1 MIRRRELI
9 ALLGGASAWPLV
21 VHAQGVGSLK
31 RVGYLTLAPGPNA
44 RQSGAFELGLQELG
58 YKLGHDL
65 TIEYRWGAGRLELLP
80 TLANEL
86 VGLKPDVIVVA
97 ATPVV
102 QAVKNAT
109 TTIPIVIAHS
119 ADPVQTGL
127 VSSLARPGGNITG
140 LSLIATDLAPKRIEI
155 LRELVPG
162 MGRVAFLAH
171 EADPAAPLFVEQTRI
186 AASKFGIRLQRV
198 AVNGP
203 EDFERAFADMVR
215 ERAEVVI
222 VQPIFLQVSDHARRI
237 AELATKNVLPS
248 MSDYMEEFVAQ
259 GGLMSY
265 GASRADLYRR
275 AAAFV
280 DRILKGASPGELPI
294 EQPTRFDFGINL
306 KTAKALGLIV
316 PPSLLARAD
325 EVIE

>member
-1 MIRRRELI
+1 VRRREFI
-9 ALLGGASAWPLV
+9 TVVGAVAAWPLAM
-21 VHAQGVGSLK
+21 HGQGVGSAK
-31 RVGYLTLAPGPNA
+31 RVGYLTLASGPNA
-44 RQSGAFELGLQELG
+44 RQSGAFELGLEELG

-80 TLANEL
+80 ALATEL
-86 VGLKPDVIVVA
+86 VGLKPDVILVA

-109 TTIPIVIAHS
+109 TKIPIVIAHS
-119 ADPVQTGL
+119 ADPVQTGF

-155 LRELVPG
+155 LRELLPG
-162 MGRVAFLAH
+162 IGRVAFLAH
-171 EADPAAPLFVEQTRI
+171 AADPAAPLFIEQTRI
-186 AASKFGIRLQRV
+186 AANKFGIGLQRV

-203 EDFERAFADMVR
+203 EDFERAFAEMVR

-222 VQPIFLQVSDHARRI
+222 VQPIFLQVSEHARRI
-237 AELATKNVLPS
+237 AELATQTRLPS
-248 MSDYMEEFVAQ
+248 ISDYMEEFVAQ

-306 KTAKALGLIV
+306 KTAKVLGITV